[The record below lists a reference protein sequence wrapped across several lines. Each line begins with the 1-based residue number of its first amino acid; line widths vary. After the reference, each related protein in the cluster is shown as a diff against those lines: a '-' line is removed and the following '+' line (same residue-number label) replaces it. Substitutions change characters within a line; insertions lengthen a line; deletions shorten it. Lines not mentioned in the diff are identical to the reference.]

1 MLLIPLGA
9 EDPAIIK
16 PIKINTND
24 KKMTPDCSED
34 QKIYKPSF
42 FVSFRKFLALPDIKL
57 MSPIISISQSN
68 PIAPSYSAIFR

>member
-9 EDPAIIK
+9 EDAAIIK

-24 KKMTPDCSED
+24 KKMTPDCSDD
-34 QKIYKPSF
+34 QKIYKSF

-57 MSPIISISQSN
+57 MIPIISISQSN
-68 PIAPSYSAIFR
+68 PIAPSYSFIFR